1 LNDPP
6 SIALVKINLADALR
20 HVGEA
25 VRADALCTEAL
36 EVARALGSTGLVA
49 LALNV
54 SGRLSLARGDGDEAQ
69 ALLVQSFELSVRA
82 GDKQLIA
89 DCLEALAGVAATCD
103 RPEHAAHLFGAADA
117 LREAIG
123 APLQDAY
130 KPEHEQYVR
139 AAEEQLDA
147 DTFAAAWAAG
157 RAMTP
162 EDISRQVLVV
172 IERTMT

>member
-25 VRADALCTEAL
+25 ERADVLCTEAL
-36 EVARALGSTGLVA
+36 EIARELGSKGLAA

-54 SGRLSLARGDGDEAQ
+54 SGRLSLARGDGDAAQ
-69 ALLVQSFELSVRA
+69 ALLVQSFDLSVQA
-82 GDKQLIA
+82 GDKQLTA
-89 DCLEALAGVAATCD
+89 DCLEALGGVAATCD
-103 RPEHAAHLFGAADA
+103 RPEHAAQLFGAADA

-123 APLQDAY
+123 ASLQDAY
-130 KPEHEQYVR
+130 KPEHERYVR
-139 AAEEQLDA
+139 AAKERLAA

-157 RAMTP
+157 RTISP
-162 EDISRQVLVV
+162 DEISRQVRVV
-172 IERTMT
+172 T